1 MKSKIA
7 SAEIAYQEIAFEQNS
22 WCKKQLEIVIF
33 NVLAF
38 DWEDSQR
45 SRGTWGI
52 GVGPKKANEG
62 PEGNRWGSRGTLV
75 SWGRLNGSKLDLN
88 IIILS
93 WVHNYMIWFLKRS
106 ENEFYRSYFQETPQ
120 KSIYNTLAIRFFY
133 DWGPWYILNEF
144 IICSSFCLTAF
155 VTLPFQHLSYF
166 GICYFKRA
174 VIFCCCYFV
183 HLFKCPC
190 CFVRFYFCSCSSV
203 LWPVVRERAFSNSYD
218 FLLRKDI
225 ASVKKPLIICV
236 FWKEFSCE
244 LR

>member
-93 WVHNYMIWFLKRS
+93 WVHNYMIWFWEYLWKS
-106 ENEFYRSYFQETPQ
+106 MKSMKSMTNDISDWFLETYISNISKNQWDIFIVRTWYLQ
-120 KSIYNTLAIRFFY
+120 KSMRQKFRQIYLRSPKINEILMYVSCISLIDFWRHILYVSHWFY
-133 DWGPWYILNEF
+133 DVW
-144 IICSSFCLTAF
+144 T
-155 VTLPFQHLSYF
+155 
-166 GICYFKRA
+166 
-174 VIFCCCYFV
+174 
-183 HLFKCPC
+183 
-190 CFVRFYFCSCSSV
+190 
-203 LWPVVRERAFSNSYD
+203 
-218 FLLRKDI
+218 
-225 ASVKKPLIICV
+225 
-236 FWKEFSCE
+236 
-244 LR
+244 

>member
-133 DWGPWYILNEF
+133 DWGPWYIGDPYVTSLGPDTSALLGWKTIMAENNFTNEKHNF
-144 IICSSFCLTAF
+144 NFNGFSKSWRE
-155 VTLPFQHLSYF
+155 
-166 GICYFKRA
+166 FKKK
-174 VIFCCCYFV
+174 IFCNW
-183 HLFKCPC
+183 
-190 CFVRFYFCSCSSV
+190 RQ
-203 LWPVVRERAFSNSYD
+203 
-218 FLLRKDI
+218 I
-225 ASVKKPLIICV
+225 LIQ
-236 FWKEFSCE
+236 S
-244 LR
+244 